1 MTSTVFVTGAT
12 SGFGRA
18 IAQVFAQN
26 GWRTVI
32 TGRRTDRLDA
42 LAAELSQAHDVE
54 VLSLAFDIRDRAS
67 VDRASE
73 ELARRGW
80 EVDILVNNAGL
91 ALGRD
96 PIQEGNPDD
105 WDTMLDTNVKGLL
118 YMTRA
123 LAPAMVK
130 RGSGHIINIGSTAGK
145 EAYPGGNVYC
155 ASKYAVNALSQA
167 MRIDLLPHGIKVTQ
181 VSPGAAET
189 EFSLVRLK
197 GDEDSAKAVYN
208 GYEPMRAEDIANV
221 VWFAANQPPHL
232 CLNDIVMTSVAQA
245 NSHYIHRDA

>member
-105 WDTMLDTNVKGLL
+105 WDAMLDTNVKGLL

-155 ASKYAVNALSQA
+155 ASKYAV
-167 MRIDLLPHGIKVTQ
+167 
-181 VSPGAAET
+181 
-189 EFSLVRLK
+189 
-197 GDEDSAKAVYN
+197 
-208 GYEPMRAEDIANV
+208 
-221 VWFAANQPPHL
+221 
-232 CLNDIVMTSVAQA
+232 
-245 NSHYIHRDA
+245 